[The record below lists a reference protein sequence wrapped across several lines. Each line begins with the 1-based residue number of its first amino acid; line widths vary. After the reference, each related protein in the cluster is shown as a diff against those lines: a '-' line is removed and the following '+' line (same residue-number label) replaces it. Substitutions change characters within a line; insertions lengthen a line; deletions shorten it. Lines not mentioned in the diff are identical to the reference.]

1 MKLGSAIPWA
11 LLLST
16 ATLVSTA
23 RINGPDECGRV
34 IKDTSGSISNT
45 DRQKN
50 LCTWTILMKP
60 DQKVRMAIPYLNLAC
75 GKEYVEVFDG
85 LLSGPSYGKLC
96 AGAAIVFL
104 STSNTMTIKYNRIS
118 GNSSSPFLIYFYGSS
133 PGSEY

>member
-60 DQKVRMAIPYLNLAC
+60 DQKRMAIPYLNLAC

>member
-75 GKEYVEVFDG
+75 GREYVEVFDG
-85 LLSGPSYGKLC
+85 LLSASSYGKLC

-104 STSNTMTIKYNRIS
+104 STSNVMTIKYSRIS
-118 GNSSSPFLIYFYGSS
+118 GNSSSPFLVYFYGSS